1 MTVGQLISLVGKIG
15 GLVVAGIGVNAKSLE
30 EMTLGGAL
38 AAILHGIDS
47 IFNSAK
53 GSPPQL

>member
-1 MTVGQLISLVGKIG
+1 MRLELF
-15 GLVVAGIGVNAKSLE
+15 KSSRLRNWCQ
-30 EMTLGGAL
+30 L